1 MSYKTYENYKDSGVE
16 WIGTIPEQWEVF
28 KLKHV
33 INEFVSGGTPKTS
46 NDSFWDENN
55 QGIPWVAIGDMSNKD
70 FVDYTSKSLTID
82 GVANKNLRI
91 LPKGTLIY
99 SIFASLGNVSILNM
113 PATTNQAILG
123 MLISK
128 KIDKFYLKYY
138 LEALREHII
147 VFSNANTQDNLNST
161 TVKNID
167 IALPTDVKEQEKI
180 AKYLDK
186 KTSEIDENIAKNKEL
201 ISLLEEK
208 KTALINQAVT
218 KGLNPNVPMKDSGI
232 EWIGEIPEHWV
243 IKKLKYCVDLNSS
256 SLSENTDDY
265 YEFDYVD
272 ISSVSLEKGIEKYEH
287 MYFKDSPS
295 RARRI
300 VKKDDI
306 IVSTVRTYLK
316 AIAVIPDKK
325 DVIVSTGFAVL
336 TPRNIN
342 SSFLAYLTKSNYFVN
357 LVSAHSVGVSYPAI
371 NSSVLVNLKIVIP
384 PTEEQEKCSDYLEK
398 EISKIDE
405 IIEKNNE
412 EIELLEEYKTS
423 LIHHVVT
430 GKIDVRNVI

>member
-1 MSYKTYENYKDSGVE
+1 MDNDTV
-16 WIGTIPEQWEVF
+16 GTTKF
-28 KLKHV
+28 
-33 INEFVSGGTPKTS
+33 
-46 NDSFWDENN
+46 
-55 QGIPWVAIGDMSNKD
+55 
-70 FVDYTSKSLTID
+70 
-82 GVANKNLRI
+82 
-91 LPKGTLIY
+91 TL
-99 SIFASLGNVSILNM
+99 
-113 PATTNQAILG
+113 
-123 MLISK
+123 
-128 KIDKFYLKYY
+128 KIDYMESSGTYNMGFANMLKNAYSHHPYY
-138 LEALREHII
+138 
-147 VFSNANTQDNLNST
+147 
-161 TVKNID
+161 
-167 IALPTDVKEQEKI
+167 
-180 AKYLDK
+180 
-186 KTSEIDENIAKNKEL
+186 
-201 ISLLEEK
+201 
-208 KTALINQAVT
+208 
-218 KGLNPNVPMKDSGI
+218 DSQ
-232 EWIGEIPEHWV
+232 
-243 IKKLKYCVDLNSS
+243 Y
-256 SLSENTDDY
+256 DY

-430 GKIDVRNVI
+430 GKIDVRNEI

>member
-1 MSYKTYENYKDSGVE
+1 MSYKTYENYKDSMVD
-16 WIGTIPEQWEVF
+16 WIGDIPEHWDLARFKIFYSYIKGKNPKEVYDENGEGRVPYLSMDF
-28 KLKHV
+28 LRNKSV
-33 INEFVSGGTPKTS
+33 AEFVLVEECSVKANNGDILLLWDGS
-46 NDSFWDENN
+46 NAGEFVISEFGAVSSTMAKLIPNIQINKNYSKYLCRFIEPLLRELTIGMGVPHVNTNELNN
-55 QGIPWVAIGDMSNKD
+55 IIIP
-70 FVDYTSKSLTID
+70 FVD
-82 GVANKNLRI
+82 
-91 LPKGTLIY
+91 
-99 SIFASLGNVSILNM
+99 
-113 PATTNQAILG
+113 
-123 MLISK
+123 
-128 KIDKFYLKYY
+128 
-138 LEALREHII
+138 II
-147 VFSNANTQDNLNST
+147 
-161 TVKNID
+161 
-167 IALPTDVKEQEKI
+167 EQEKI
-180 AKYLDK
+180 AGYLDK

-430 GKIDVRNVI
+430 GKIDVRDEI

>member
-1 MSYKTYENYKDSGVE
+1 MSYKTYESYKDSGIE
-16 WIGTIPEQWEVF
+16 WIGKIPQNWSISRVKNYFAIKSGDSPVKKESGKYEIIGANGCIGVTDDFNITEKHITIGRVGAAGA
-28 KLKHV
+28 
-33 INEFVSGGTPKTS
+33 INITPQKAFVSD
-46 NDSFWDENN
+46 NALILDF
-55 QGIPWVAIGDMSNKD
+55 NKD
-70 FVDYTSKSLTID
+70 FIFNYAFYLLKSLNWDSLI
-82 GVANKNLRI
+82 NKNAQPLI
-91 LPKGTLIY
+91 TSSQVKNLFIPKIHIDEQL
-99 SIFASLGNVSILNM
+99 
-113 PATTNQAILG
+113 Q
-123 MLISK
+123 ISK
-128 KIDKFYLKYY
+128 F
-138 LEALREHII
+138 
-147 VFSNANTQDNLNST
+147 
-161 TVKNID
+161 
-167 IALPTDVKEQEKI
+167 
-180 AKYLDK
+180 LDK

-208 KTALINQAVT
+208 KTALINQVVT
-218 KGLNPNVPMKDSGI
+218 KGLDPNVPMKDSGI

-384 PTEEQEKCSDYLEK
+384 PTEE
-398 EISKIDE
+398 
-405 IIEKNNE
+405 
-412 EIELLEEYKTS
+412 LL
-423 LIHHVVT
+423 
-430 GKIDVRNVI
+430 